1 MTIGK
6 APALAWRATIAAAAL
21 LSATP
26 AFATPAFATPPSTAT
41 PARADAAQ
49 AAAPGSA
56 STAPDPAWILAR
68 IARPAPS
75 RTPFVELRGS
85 KLLKAPLRISGEYR
99 HPDAATLV
107 REVRA
112 PYAETTTIRAGEAT
126 IERPGKS
133 PRRVSLARYPELAGM
148 QASFGAML
156 AGDVD
161 ALRRHYRLDSDGRRN
176 AWRLVMTPLDGSVA
190 KRVRG
195 IVLHGRGAELRCIE
209 TEPAGGGEVQRTLL
223 AGAAR
228 DAAAAGEAA
237 AIAALCDG
245 DGDGGNGA

>member
-1 MTIGK
+1 MPL
-6 APALAWRATIAAAAL
+6 PA
-21 LSATP
+21 
-26 AFATPAFATPPSTAT
+26 AT

-49 AAAPGSA
+49 AAPA
-56 STAPDPAWILAR
+56 STGPASAEPDPAWILAR

-126 IERPGKS
+126 IERPGKTT
-133 PRRVSLARYPELAGM
+133 RRVSLARYPELAGM
-148 QASFGAML
+148 QSSFGALL
-156 AGDVD
+156 AGDVA
-161 ALRRHYRLDSDGRRN
+161 ALRRHYRLDSDGRRD
-176 AWRLVMTPLDGSVA
+176 AWRLVLTPLDAAVA

-195 IVLHGRGAELRCIE
+195 IVLFGRGAELRCIE
-209 TEPAGGGEVQRTLL
+209 TEPAAGGEVQRTLL

-228 DAAAAGEAA
+228 DAATAGDAP
-237 AIAALCDG
+237 AIAALC
-245 DGDGGNGA
+245 GGNGA